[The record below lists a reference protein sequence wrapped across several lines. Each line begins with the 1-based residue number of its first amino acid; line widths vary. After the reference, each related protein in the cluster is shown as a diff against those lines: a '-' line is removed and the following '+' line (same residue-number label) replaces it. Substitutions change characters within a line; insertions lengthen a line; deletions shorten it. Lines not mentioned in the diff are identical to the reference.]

1 MGMRIWEIRH
11 KQWEIADSISA
22 YLKEKKIAIGQVH
35 EIIRMCGIRS
45 DGHFV
50 GKFLQRSSS
59 MPNSPFIIRR
69 TSEKESPGPGITYR
83 ITLKIP

>member
-11 KQWEIADSISA
+11 QQWEVADSISL
-22 YLKEKKIAIGQVH
+22 YLKEKKIAVGQVH
-35 EIIRMCGIRS
+35 EIIRLCYIRS

-50 GKFLQRSSS
+50 GKFLQRSAS

-69 TSEKESPGPGITYR
+69 TAKKESPAHGIIYR
-83 ITLKIP
+83 ITLKVP

>member
-1 MGMRIWEIRH
+1 MLIWEIRH
-11 KQWEIADSISA
+11 KQWEIADSISS
-22 YLKEKKIAIGQVH
+22 YLKEKKIAVGQVP
-35 EIIRMCGIRS
+35 EIIRLCGIRS

-69 TSEKESPGPGITYR
+69 TAEKETPGHAITYR
-83 ITLKIP
+83 ITLKVP